1 MTIPLA
7 HCSLV
12 ALIMNINQERHNGGY
27 NNSQEYGKVT
37 ERTLSS
43 D

>member
-12 ALIMNINQERHNGGY
+12 ALVTNINQERHNGAD
-27 NNSQEYGKVT
+27 NSSQVCGKVIK
-37 ERTLSS
+37 RTV
-43 D
+43 